1 MGDPVDAPGGDGT
14 LKRKWVAKAYE
25 TCRSMKSRSVFR
37 KTYRKIQDSRNEKR
51 RLGSTRL
58 ALIYVICAIGAYYTS
73 FTGKDSGIGKLH
85 EVYFL
90 HALSLTA
97 PAVLLFIG
105 GLHNRQMLDDAGP
118 GCSHSQS
125 IGMHVENRAQTTSRA
140 RTSSKPRID
149 DECGRPPAIHDY
161 DCHVPLPSRTG
172 DSDIDWDGTHL
183 ATAEE
188 DSSST
193 IDYFLAL
200 IAFSGI
206 VGHALRDLYGP
217 KRNQRTTDDLCNML
231 AIKFHHLRALIYRP
245 YLSYPLLRHLDDAN
259 VGLMQTD
266 WSVISFYEKRCVME
280 ARETARLMYG
290 ISSEEALVHD
300 FPWWQMISSL
310 ICSGS
315 ILLVSSIFT
324 QPADDT
330 FAEYADALSDDAE
343 TCLKVFEALSINS
356 TGARIARNMTER
368 LRECSV
374 KWRQATCTSLPAH
387 SPPNLHGQHIS
398 LSEGVVPI
406 PQDWPA
412 EIVDSM
418 AGSAQFSG
426 AVQSGW
432 QL

>member
-25 TCRSMKSRSVFR
+25 TCRSMKSRSPDNLEG
-37 KTYRKIQDSRNEKR
+37 KDLLKAENR
-51 RLGSTRL
+51 RRVWYS
-58 ALIYVICAIGAYYTS
+58 IYVL
-73 FTGKDSGIGKLH
+73 DRL
-85 EVYFL
+85 
-90 HALSLTA
+90 LSLQ
-97 PAVLLFIG
+97 L
-105 GLHNRQMLDDAGP
+105 
-118 GCSHSQS
+118 
-125 IGMHVENRAQTTSRA
+125 
-140 RTSSKPRID
+140 
-149 DECGRPPAIHDY
+149 GRPPAIHDY